1 MGFGFNGSREASM
14 DEPDN
19 LTLRYL
25 RRIDEKLDLVIDRVN
40 ELTRR
45 TGTLEIS
52 VANLSSRV
60 DRIEARLD
68 RVYRRLDLLDEA
80 GLVTSDA

>member
-1 MGFGFNGSREASM
+1 MS
-14 DEPDN
+14 EPDN

-45 TGTLEIS
+45 TGMLEVT

-60 DRIEARLD
+60 DRIDVRLD
-68 RVYRRLDLLDEA
+68 RVYRRLDLLDE
-80 GLVTSDA
+80 GVVSTSDG